1 MKESITVNQK
11 VQDRRATNLPESFMT
26 MFGNRG
32 L

>member
-11 VQDRRATNLPESFMT
+11 IQDRRATNLLEDFMT
-26 MFGNRG
+26 MFGSRG

>member
-11 VQDRRATNLPESFMT
+11 IQGWRATNLLENFMT

>member
-11 VQDRRATNLPESFMT
+11 IQGRRATNLLQGFMT